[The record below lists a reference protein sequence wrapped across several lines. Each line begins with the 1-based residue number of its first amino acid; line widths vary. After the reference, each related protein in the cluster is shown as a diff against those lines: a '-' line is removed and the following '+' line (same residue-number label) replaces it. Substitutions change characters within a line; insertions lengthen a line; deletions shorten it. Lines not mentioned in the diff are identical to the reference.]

1 MRGKKTDLDDFI
13 GQIKAQFDGLFDAL
27 KGLFEPSQEEKEIAF
42 YKAVKAVPTLR
53 SLFPYI
59 GFLKDEGLFIV
70 DDGSNGKCLGFTIE
84 FQPQTGANEEM
95 EKVLQQLFRM
105 GSKGTAVQVQ
115 MFGSPN
121 IQSFLDGQ
129 LALVKNEDQIH
140 HDLLAYRHA
149 FWTKLTKQS
158 LFDGAPYMLRDYRS
172 WISFTVPIASLESE
186 IDKEEVI
193 NLREQVLGTLSSA
206 SLSGEVW
213 GPAEI
218 VDFLLD
224 ITDHRRLFIESKPK
238 RGFDEGKYIRDHVR
252 SGGLAQVNASDA
264 DFWWPDDNLRTRTV
278 AMSVIDYP
286 TSFKLSQASNMIGSY
301 FNSMLSYPCPFLI
314 TLGSW
319 ALDKKSIMT
328 KAALKKERTS
338 TLMKGPMGKML
349 PEIANQHADWDGM
362 IRAVDAGHVPVRMY
376 HQILLFTPAKNTRQI
391 TQKVDSLWRSM
402 GFSLVTDT
410 FEFGQAFFS
419 AMPMNLTSGMQEDL
433 IGHGRASTKYSNNA
447 IATSPVIA
455 ESKGT
460 YNRPSLILFGR
471 RGQAMAID
479 FYDNTAGNYNAAVA
493 GAPGSGKSFFMNEL
507 IRIYLA
513 NGGRAW
519 NFDSGR
525 SFYKMNRELKGQYI
539 EFTQDAK
546 LNINP
551 FTHIKD
557 IEDELEALVFITG
570 KMISPS
576 GELSDYHQ
584 AALKNAIFKVFN
596 DYGQDTT
603 YTNLYH
609 YLKDEWRDQDGQQ
622 DQRIK
627 DMAAM
632 LNPWTKYGPMANW
645 LEGKSNI
652 DFDNQYILLEMEE
665 LKNKGVLR
673 DVVMAQMTLRI
684 SQEMYFDREQMKLML
699 MDEAWDL
706 MAGLSGGFMEDL
718 YRRVRKYRG
727 SAVAGTQGLSDFYE
741 KSDASRAAIA
751 QSDWTCLL
759 RQKPE
764 SVKILEKDDRL
775 DADPFQLRTIKGLQ
789 TLRGGFNPSADTPDE
804 AYKAGFS
811 EIYIKSPVMNA
822 VGRFI
827 VDPYSLML
835 YSTLPEDFTAVE
847 RKLAQGMD
855 VSGAIKSVLADRGV
869 TL

>member
-1 MRGKKTDLDDFI
+1 MRGKKTDFDDFV
-13 GQIKAQFDGLFDAL
+13 AQLRSHLGGVFDAM
-27 KGLFEPSQEEKEIAF
+27 KQLFEPSREEKELAF
-42 YKAVKAVPTLR
+42 YRAVKAVPTLR

-59 GFLKDEGLFIV
+59 GYLQNESLFIV
-70 DDGSNGKCLGFTIE
+70 DDGSKGKCLGFTIE
-84 FQPQTGANEEM
+84 FQPQTGANDEM

-105 GSKGTAVQVQ
+105 GPQGTAVQVQ

-121 IQSFLDGQ
+121 ISDFLNGQ
-129 LALVKNEDQIH
+129 LDLVKNNNQIH

-149 FWTKLTKQS
+149 FWTKLTKKS
-158 LFDGAPYMLRDYRS
+158 LFDGAPYLLRNYRA
-172 WISFTVPIASLESE
+172 WISFTIPLSN
-186 IDKEEVI
+186 IDNEVEREEVV

-206 SLSGEVW
+206 SLSGESW

-224 ITDHRRLFIESKPK
+224 ITDHRRLFIQSQPK
-238 RGFDEGKYIRDHVR
+238 RSFDEGKYIRDHIR
-252 SGGLAQVNASDA
+252 TGGLTDINAGDA
-264 DFWWPDDNLRTRTV
+264 DHWWPDDDLRTKTV
-278 AMSVIDYP
+278 AMSVIEYP
-286 TSFKLSQASNMIGSY
+286 TSFKLAQASNMIGSY
-301 FNSMLSYPCPFLI
+301 FNAMLAYPCPFLI

-319 ALDKKSIMT
+319 ALDKKAIMT
-328 KAALKKERTS
+328 KAAVKKERTAK
-338 TLMKGPMGKML
+338 LLKGPMGALL
-349 PEIANQHADWDGM
+349 PEIRAQHDDWDGM
-362 IRAVDAGHVPVRMY
+362 IRAVDSGYVPVRMY
-376 HQILLFTPAKNTRQI
+376 HQLLLFTPAKNTRQI

-402 GFSLVTDT
+402 GFSLVNDT

-419 AMPMNLTSGMQEDL
+419 ALPMNLTEGMQEDL
-433 IGHGRASTKYSNNA
+433 VQHGRAGTKYSNNA
-447 IATSPVIA
+447 IATSPVIG

-460 YNRPSLILFGR
+460 NNRPSLILFGR
-471 RGQAMAID
+471 RGQTMAID

-551 FTHIKD
+551 FTHVKEIG
-557 IEDELEALVFITG
+557 DELEALVFITG
-570 KMISPS
+570 KMISPA
-576 GELSDYHQ
+576 GELTDYHQ
-584 AALKNAIFKVFN
+584 SALKTAIFTVFN
-596 DYGQDTT
+596 EYGQDTT

-609 YLKDEWRDQDGQQ
+609 WLKDEWRDQDGKQ
-622 DQRIK
+622 DRRIK

-632 LNPWTKYGPMANW
+632 LHPWTKYGPMANW
-645 LEGKSNI
+645 LEGRSNI
-652 DFDNQYILLEMEE
+652 NFDNEYILLEMEE

-764 SVKILEKDDRL
+764 SVKLLEKDDRL

-789 TLRGGFNPSADTPDE
+789 TMRGGFNPKPETPDD

-835 YSTLPEDFTAVE
+835 YSTLPEDFNAVE

-855 VSGAIKSVLADRGV
+855 VSNAIKSVLADRGV